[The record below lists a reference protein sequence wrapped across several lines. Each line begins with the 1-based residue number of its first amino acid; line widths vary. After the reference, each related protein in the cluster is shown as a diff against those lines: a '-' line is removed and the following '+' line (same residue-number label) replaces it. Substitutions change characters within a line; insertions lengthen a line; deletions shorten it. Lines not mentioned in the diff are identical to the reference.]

1 MRLWWLCLLQGQAA
15 AQPLRCRKW
24 RRLPSLHQVQLL
36 LGRWW
41 QPALGVLRVLGASI
55 AAEINGYMKEKEG
68 TCWPIKH
75 PVLDAL
81 RTTDWWALRDQAIE
95 AHDMGVRQ
103 ARAALC
109 LPLPPPHDGSSE
121 LCPGSVQ

>member
-1 MRLWWLCLLQGQAA
+1 M
-15 AQPLRCRKW
+15 
-24 RRLPSLHQVQLL
+24 L

-55 AAEINGYMKEKEG
+55 AAEINGYVKEKEG
-68 TCWPIKH
+68 TRWPIKH

-81 RTTDWWALRDQAIE
+81 RATDWCALRDQAIE

-103 ARAALC
+103 ARVALC
-109 LPLPPPHDGSSE
+109 PPLPPPYAPLDTTP
-121 LCPGSVQ
+121 CPAVYHPMLRCLSPRAPLSTTP